1 MGSQKYEP
9 MLNLALDV
17 SEGER
22 ELSETLTIGYS
33 ITDNTWDVIVRY
45 INDIEFLKEF
55 GVNIVYL
62 TGNYAILTV
71 PGAFVRRLSEFTEII
86 YVEMPKSLYLTIG
99 NGVRTSCINPVQ
111 NDSFPGGMLT
121 GEGVICACIDS
132 GIDIYSNVFRN
143 NDGTTRILELWD
155 QNYEGNPPEGYS
167 IGSVFTGDD
176 INEILREDTNGRSS
190 VMTPGR
196 DVSGHGTH
204 MNGQK
209 NKSKKVDKAS
219 KLKTNRFVFTQ
230 NY

>member
-22 ELSETLTIGYS
+22 ELSETLAIGYS

-45 INDIEFLKEF
+45 INDIEFLKDF

-62 TGNYAILTV
+62 TGHYAILTV

-86 YVEMPKSLYLTIG
+86 YVEMPKSLYFTVS

-111 NDSFPGGMLT
+111 NNSFPGGMLT

-132 GIDIYSNVFRN
+132 GERVIIM
-143 NDGTTRILELWD
+143 
-155 QNYEGNPPEGYS
+155 
-167 IGSVFTGDD
+167 
-176 INEILREDTNGRSS
+176 SS
-190 VMTPGR
+190 
-196 DVSGHGTH
+196 
-204 MNGQK
+204 
-209 NKSKKVDKAS
+209 
-219 KLKTNRFVFTQ
+219 
-230 NY
+230 